1 MATIQGFTYFP
12 DLPVL
17 VPICSKWDVFGD
29 NQSTISIFP
38 QLGGAFRSH
47 LMNGIEE
54 YTNDPLTGI
63 SPADAFAGAVEYHQ
77 LLTDF
82 YNKLGSGTGGG
93 EANNGISGWYWYL
106 ATQASWFFGAST
118 NASCNRNRGENM
130 EAHAETNVSR
140 AFYSE
145 ELNISATFGQVLLD
159 LESDVLT
166 IVEAENEIAEL
177 ELTHTELSV
186 DIAKATKKLQESK
199 LARYVEITAIGGAIL
214 ILLYYGFT
222 KLKK

>member
-29 NQSTISIFP
+29 NQSTISISP

-54 YTNDPLTGI
+54 YTNDPLT
-63 SPADAFAGAVEYHQ
+63 
-77 LLTDF
+77 
-82 YNKLGSGTGGG
+82 GTGGG